1 MPRTQ
6 LDQLVAELDRI
17 NLKVAVNLSGGT
29 GSQLTAD
36 VKNMKGAYP

>member
-17 NLKVAVNLSGGT
+17 NLKVAVNLAVALAAS
-29 GSQLTAD
+29 
-36 VKNMKGAYP
+36 